1 MSLCTVFPRCFVS
14 WPACLLQIALL
25 MAAAMPAWAADDP
38 SARVLTRALFETP
51 ATRATPVELPDTWA
65 HRGVPVDTPA
75 RYHLQFELTTVPGES
90 LALAFTRLSSRHHVY
105 VNGALVS
112 GHAQGPGGSNPGV
125 PVPVLVNVPPSVLRA
140 GVNHAMVDVQ
150 YVMRAG
156 MSDVTVGPMST
167 VKAAHQR
174 YLQLNVALPQ
184 ALNMATGGLALFMI
198 LIWWLRRSE
207 VALGSFGA
215 LVLLG
220 SVRNYSYFLDTAL
233 GSAQVGDWIFYSV
246 NVVIAVLLGIFAQAF
261 AGERWPRYT
270 RLLLGGLVLLPALAL
285 AVALQGKLQ
294 VMRGYTYPFLL
305 AACGPALWLCVKRA
319 RSRGG
324 WTAIGQAVG
333 IGAMLGA
340 VAHDYAMQT
349 ANWLPIT
356 HTFWMPFVMPLA
368 LGMFSLALMHRMVK
382 AMGEVEALNTEL
394 EARVRLRTA
403 ELEQANAAKTRF
415 LASASHDL
423 RQPLVAIGLLVGLAR
438 DQSESP
444 QTRQVMDRVDEAVG
458 AMEGL
463 LTGLLDLSQLE
474 SGVVRPE
481 PVPVQLSDL
490 FSAIEAHEQAGAAS
504 KGLRLRL
511 RPTRAVVQSDP
522 VMLERIVRNLVA
534 NAVRYTRQ
542 GGVLVVARRRGRM
555 VRLEVHDTG
564 IGIAPEHRQAI
575 FQEFVQLDNP
585 GRDRSRGMGLGL
597 AIVQRSAALLGHRIG
612 VASTPGKGSCFWLE
626 LPLADAPAAAPAPRP
641 ATPNGLHGR
650 RIVLVEDDLAVR
662 EAMLDRLQAWG
673 AHAHA
678 CANLEELHIWLARQ
692 PADAPA
698 PDALVSD
705 YRLPQGTGLEA
716 IAAVRSRFG
725 AVPALLV
732 TGDTSPQDLLQLH
745 AAGVPVLHKPFRPDA
760 LLAALQPPA
769 AAGTASVGGRDV
781 QPQPEP
787 GSGHHGL
794 RTGVGVELAEDGR
807 QMGLDGRL

>member
-1 MSLCTVFPRCFVS
+1 MCAPFSHRLAV
-14 WPACLLQIALL
+14 WLACLVRISILAL
-25 MAAAMPAWAADDP
+25 APMPAWATDAQAVQTLQRAHFE
-38 SARVLTRALFETP
+38 SAGAPLL
-51 ATRATPVELPDTWA
+51 PVALPDTWA
-65 HRGVPVDTPA
+65 HRGVPVHTPG
-75 RYHLQFELTTVPGES
+75 RYHLRFELAAVPDES
-90 LALAFTRLSSRHHVY
+90 LALAFTRLSSWHHVY
-105 VNGALVS
+105 VNGTLVS
-112 GHAQGPGGSNPGV
+112 GHGQSAGGSNPGI
-125 PVPVLVNVPPSVLRA
+125 PVPVLVNVPPSTLRA
-140 GVNHAMVDVQ
+140 GVNHVRVDVR
-150 YVMRAG
+150 YSMRAG
-156 MSDVTVGPMST
+156 LSEVTVGPMST
-167 VKAAHQR
+167 IKQTHLR
-174 YLQLNVALPQ
+174 HLQLNVALPQ

-207 VALGSFGA
+207 LALGSFGA

-220 SVRNYSYFLDTAL
+220 SIRNYSYFLDTAL
-233 GSAQVGDWIFYSV
+233 GSAVIADWIFYSV
-246 NVVIAVLLGIFAQAF
+246 NVVIAVLLGTFAQAF
-261 AGERWPRYT
+261 AGVRWPRYS
-270 RLLLGGLVLLPALAL
+270 RLLLAGLVLLPAVGLG
-285 AVALQGKLQ
+285 VALQGKLQ

-305 AACGPALWLCVKRA
+305 AACLPALWLCVERA
-319 RSRGG
+319 RARGG

-394 EARVRLRTA
+394 EARVRARTA

-444 QTRQVMDRVDEAVG
+444 KTRQVMDRVDEAVG

-474 SGVVRPE
+474 SGVVRPD
-481 PVPVQLSDL
+481 PVAVRLSDV
-490 FSAIEAHEQAGAAS
+490 FSAIEAHEQPGAAL

-511 RPTRAVVQSDP
+511 RPTTVVVRSDP

-534 NAVRYTRQ
+534 NAVRYTAQ
-542 GGVLVVARRRGRM
+542 GGVLVAARRRGGM
-555 VRLEVHDTG
+555 VRLEVRDTG
-564 IGIAPEHRQAI
+564 IGIAPEHQHTI

-626 LPLADAPAAAPAPRP
+626 LPQAHAPAALPQAARVAPG
-641 ATPNGLHGR
+641 GLKGR
-650 RIVLVEDDLAVR
+650 HILIVEDDLVVR
-662 EAMLDRLQAWG
+662 EAMVERLQAWG
-673 AHAHA
+673 ARVEA
-678 CANLEELHIWLARQ
+678 CASLDELQRWLDRHANEGW
-692 PADAPA
+692 PA
-698 PDALVSD
+698 PDAMVSD
-705 YRLPQGTGLEA
+705 YRLPQGTGLDA
-716 IAAVRSRFG
+716 IAAVHARFG

-732 TGDTSPQDLLQLH
+732 TGDTAPQELMRLD
-745 AAGVPVLHKPFRPDA
+745 ASGVPVLHKPFRPEA
-760 LLAALQPPA
+760 LLAALQS
-769 AAGTASVGGRDV
+769 ASMRDRLDG
-781 QPQPEP
+781 QPQAQP
-787 GSGHHGL
+787 GGSDHGL
-794 RTGVGVELAEDGR
+794 RAGVGVELAEDGR
-807 QMGLDGRL
+807 EMGLDGRL